1 MFIDLTKAFDTVS
14 REALWKILL
23 KLGCPTKFVN
33 VLKQLHEGMQARVC
47 SEGQFSDSFP
57 INNGVK
63 QGCVVAPILFI
74 LFFGAMLKDCLDGN
88 DKGIRVNFRT
98 NGGLFNLQRL
108 RAKTKI
114 REQLVRELLF
124 ADDCGIFA
132 HSVEDLQS
140 LMDSFAN
147 ASRRFDLTISIKK
160 TEVLCQPPPG
170 VLLDKPS
177 IIVNGQK
184 LKTTK
189 TFPYLGST
197 ISDDAQLDHE
207 IERRIAK
214 ASSSFGRLKDRVWK
228 SHDIKLETKIAL
240 FKAVVISMLLYGG
253 ETWTLYARHIK
264 KLEAFQQRSLR
275 SIMRVKW
282 EEKTPHS
289 EVLERAKCCSIES
302 ILKKRQLQWAGHIV
316 RMDDERLPKILLY
329 GELQQGN
336 RMVGR
341 PRKRYKD
348 SLKDALKSCNVP
360 LQSWET
366 HAEDRA
372 SWRTAIHTG
381 VQSFEAGRTERI
393 RQARLRRKWP
403 DQADAT
409 GFTCDVC
416 QRPCAS
422 RAGLVAHGRVHR
434 R

>member
-1 MFIDLTKAFDTVS
+1 M
-14 REALWKILL
+14 
-23 KLGCPTKFVN
+23 
-33 VLKQLHEGMQARVC
+33 
-47 SEGQFSDSFP
+47 
-57 INNGVK
+57 
-63 QGCVVAPILFI
+63 
-74 LFFGAMLKDCLDGN
+74 
-88 DKGIRVNFRT
+88 
-98 NGGLFNLQRL
+98 FNLQRL

-132 HSVEDLQS
+132 HSVEDFQS

-177 IIVNGQK
+177 IIVNGQT

-197 ISDDAQLDHE
+197 ISDDVQLDHE

-214 ASSSFGRLKDRVWK
+214 ASSSFGRLKDRVWN

-240 FKAVVISMLLYGG
+240 FKAVVISTLLYGG

-264 KLEAFQQRSLR
+264 ELEAFQQRSLR

-302 ILKKRQLQWAGHIV
+302 ILKKRQFQWAGHIV

-366 HAEDRA
+366 RAEDRA

>member
-1 MFIDLTKAFDTVS
+1 MG
-14 REALWKILL
+14 R
-23 KLGCPTKFVN
+23 
-33 VLKQLHEGMQARVC
+33 
-47 SEGQFSDSFP
+47 
-57 INNGVK
+57 
-63 QGCVVAPILFI
+63 
-74 LFFGAMLKDCLDGN
+74 KDA
-88 DKGIRVNFRT
+88 T
-98 NGGLFNLQRL
+98 
-108 RAKTKI
+108 
-114 REQLVRELLF
+114 
-124 ADDCGIFA
+124 
-132 HSVEDLQS
+132 
-140 LMDSFAN
+140 
-147 ASRRFDLTISIKK
+147 
-160 TEVLCQPPPG
+160 
-170 VLLDKPS
+170 
-177 IIVNGQK
+177 
-184 LKTTK
+184 
-189 TFPYLGST
+189 
-197 ISDDAQLDHE
+197 
-207 IERRIAK
+207 
-214 ASSSFGRLKDRVWK
+214 
-228 SHDIKLETKIAL
+228 
-240 FKAVVISMLLYGG
+240 
-253 ETWTLYARHIK
+253 
-264 KLEAFQQRSLR
+264 QRSA
-275 SIMRVKW
+275 I
-282 EEKTPHS
+282 
-289 EVLERAKCCSIES
+289 ERAKCCSIES

-366 HAEDRA
+366 RAEDRA